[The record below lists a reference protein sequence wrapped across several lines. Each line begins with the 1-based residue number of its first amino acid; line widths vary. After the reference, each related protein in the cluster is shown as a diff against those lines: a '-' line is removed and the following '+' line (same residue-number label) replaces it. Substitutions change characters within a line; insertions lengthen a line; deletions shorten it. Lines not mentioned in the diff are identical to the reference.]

1 MLVYLM
7 HLICCLDLVA
17 TDVTVLA
24 VLAVLKRLMHSST
37 NSAEATS
44 ANMYQRDN
52 MQSLMPVNPFEPLR
66 LRLDCMVAMRESLLP
81 AHNL

>member
-1 MLVYLM
+1 MFVYLM
-7 HLICCLDLVA
+7 HLICCVDLVA

-44 ANMYQRDN
+44 ANKYQSGD

-66 LRLDCMVAMRESLLP
+66 LRLDCMLAMREGLPP